1 MQFGTDPDHAVV
13 LEGLHEDE
21 VSALQA
27 LDGTR
32 EVPAVLRSP
41 SGQDLLDLLLGH
53 GLVVDAGDPVT
64 LSPPVRA
71 LLAHDA
77 QALLR
82 TASPPQQGYAA
93 LARRRAAHL
102 FVVGRGELPSA
113 LAAQLRHAG
122 VGTVRQGF
130 EVADDWEQVH
140 AGPAGGPAGGAAGG
154 PAGGAAGGP
163 AGGAAGGPA
172 GGAAGGSAGGAA
184 RHGTRSTSARSP
196 GPDGR
201 SASTVP
207 ALVVLVGSYALDAAA
222 AGPWRARGIPVLPVV
237 LHGLEAVVGPVVV
250 PEGPCLRCLD
260 LARSDLDPGWPAL
273 LGQLVPARVGAGPDV
288 SGETTLMGLATSM
301 TAMVA
306 LAVLDGQVLP
316 VGRSLEVSLPWPR
329 VRQRQ
334 WEVHPRCGCGAGSD
348 TSGQPA
354 DVGTPA
360 QARMAG

>member
-1 MQFGTDPDHAVV
+1 LGRVTGRPLLKTLWPVLRRGAGCVQFGTDPDHAVV
-13 LEGLHEDE
+13 LEGLDADE
-21 VSALQA
+21 VVALES

-41 SGQDLLDLLLGH
+41 AGQDLLDLLLGH

-64 LSPPVRA
+64 LPPQVRA

-82 TASPPQQGYAA
+82 TASPPRQGYAA
-93 LARRRAAHL
+93 LVRRRAAHL
-102 FVVGRGELPSA
+102 FVVGRGELPA
-113 LAAQLRHAG
+113 GLAAQLRHAG
-122 VGTVRQGF
+122 VGTVRQGV
-130 EVADDWEQVH
+130 EVADDWEQ
-140 AGPAGGPAGGAAGG
+140 
-154 PAGGAAGGP
+154 
-163 AGGAAGGPA
+163 
-172 GGAAGGSAGGAA
+172 SAP
-184 RHGTRSTSARSP
+184 R
-196 GPDGR
+196 PDGQ
-201 SASTVP
+201 SDPTVP

-222 AGPWRARGIPVLPVV
+222 ASPWRARGIPVLPVV

-250 PEGPCLRCLD
+250 PHGPCLRCLD
-260 LARSDLDPGWPAL
+260 LARADLDPGWPAL

-288 SGETTLMGLATSM
+288 SGETTLVGLATSM

-334 WEVHPRCGCGAGSD
+334 WEVHPRCRCGVGSD

-354 DVGTPA
+354 DVGARA

>member
-1 MQFGTDPDHAVV
+1 MTGRPLLKTLWPVLRRGPGCVQFGTDPDHAVV
-13 LEGLHEDE
+13 LEGLHPDE
-21 VSALQA
+21 VAALES
-27 LDGTR
+27 LDGTH

-41 SGQDLLDLLLGH
+41 AGQDLVDLLLGH

-64 LSPPVRA
+64 LPPQVRA

-82 TASPPQQGYAA
+82 TASPPRQGYAA
-93 LARRRAAHL
+93 LVRRRAAHL
-102 FVVGRGELPSA
+102 FVVGRGELPA
-113 LAAQLRHAG
+113 GLAAQLRHAG
-122 VGTVRQGF
+122 VGTVSQGV
-130 EVADDWEQVH
+130 EVADDWEQGR
-140 AGPAGGPAGGAAGG
+140 A
-154 PAGGAAGGP
+154 
-163 AGGAAGGPA
+163 
-172 GGAAGGSAGGAA
+172 
-184 RHGTRSTSARSP
+184 
-196 GPDGR
+196 GPDGP
-201 SASTVP
+201 SASAP
-207 ALVVLVGSYALDAAA
+207 ALVVLVGSYALDAGAA
-222 AGPWRARGIPVLPVV
+222 SPWRARGIPVLPVV

-250 PEGPCLRCLD
+250 PHGPCLRCLD
-260 LARSDLDPGWPAL
+260 LARADLDPGWPAL

-288 SGETTLMGLATSM
+288 SGETTLVGLATSM

-334 WEVHPRCGCGAGSD
+334 WEVHPRCGCGTGSD

-354 DVGTPA
+354 DVGTRA

>member
-13 LEGLHEDE
+13 LEGLHDDE
-21 VSALQA
+21 VSALQL

-32 EVPAVLRSP
+32 EVPAVLRTP
-41 SGQDLLDLLLGH
+41 AGQDLLDLLLAH
-53 GLVVDAGDPVT
+53 GLVLDAGDLVT
-64 LSPPVRA
+64 LPPSVRA

-82 TASPPQQGYAA
+82 TATPPPRGYAA

-102 FVVGRGELPSA
+102 FVVGRGELP
-113 LAAQLRHAG
+113 AAVAGQLRHAG

-130 EVADDWEQVH
+130 EVADDWEQSFAGRGDAVTSGSPPEP
-140 AGPAGGPAGGAAGG
+140 GPAGP
-154 PAGGAAGGP
+154 
-163 AGGAAGGPA
+163 
-172 GGAAGGSAGGAA
+172 
-184 RHGTRSTSARSP
+184 SP
-196 GPDGR
+196 
-201 SASTVP
+201 STVP
-207 ALVVLVGSYALDAAA
+207 ALVVLVGRYALDAAA
-222 AGPWRARGIPVLPVV
+222 ASPWRARGIPVLPVV

-250 PEGPCLRCLD
+250 PHGPCLRCLD
-260 LARSDLDPGWPAL
+260 LARADRDPGWPAL
-273 LGQLVPARVGAGPDV
+273 LGQLVPAKVGAGPDV
-288 SGETTLMGLATSM
+288 SGETTLVGLATSM

-334 WEVHPRCGCGAGSD
+334 WKVHPRCACGAGSD
-348 TSGQPA
+348 PSGQPA
-354 DVGTPA
+354 DVHPPA

>member
-1 MQFGTDPDHAVV
+1 MFRRGAGCVQFGTDPDHAVV
-13 LEGLHEDE
+13 LDGLHEDE
-21 VSALQA
+21 VSALES

-32 EVPAVLRSP
+32 EVPTVLRSP
-41 SGQDLLDLLLGH
+41 AGQDLLDLLLGH
-53 GLVVDAGDPVT
+53 GLVVEAGDPVS
-64 LSPPVRA
+64 LPPPVRA
-71 LLAHDA
+71 LLTHDA

-82 TASPPQQGYAA
+82 TATPPLQGYAA

-113 LAAQLRHAG
+113 VAAELRHAG

-130 EVADDWEQVH
+130 EVADDWEQSLTPSLT
-140 AGPAGGPAGGAAGG
+140 GRGGPTA
-154 PAGGAAGGP
+154 
-163 AGGAAGGPA
+163 
-172 GGAAGGSAGGAA
+172 
-184 RHGTRSTSARSP
+184 
-196 GPDGR
+196 
-201 SASTVP
+201 P
-207 ALVVLVGSYALDAAA
+207 ALVVLVGSCALDPAAA
-222 AGPWRARGIPVLPVV
+222 SPWRARGIPVVPVV

-250 PEGPCLRCLD
+250 PHGPCLRCLD
-260 LARSDLDPGWPAL
+260 LARADRDPGWPAL
-273 LGQLVPARVGAGPDV
+273 LGQLLPARVGAGTEV
-288 SGETTLMGLATSM
+288 SGETTLVGLATSM

-348 TSGQPA
+348 ASGRPA
-354 DVGTPA
+354 RVDTPA

>member
-1 MQFGTDPDHAVV
+1 LGRVTGRPLLKTLWPVLRRGAGCVQFGTDPDHAVV
-13 LEGLHEDE
+13 LEGLDDDE
-21 VSALQA
+21 VAALES

-32 EVPAVLRSP
+32 ELPAVLRSAA
-41 SGQDLLDLLLGH
+41 GQDLLDLLLGH

-64 LSPPVRA
+64 LPPQVRA

-82 TASPPQQGYAA
+82 TVSPPRQGYAA
-93 LARRRAAHL
+93 LVRRRAAHL
-102 FVVGRGELPSA
+102 FVVGRGELPA
-113 LAAQLRHAG
+113 GLAAQLRHAG
-122 VGTVRQGF
+122 VGTVSQGV
-130 EVADDWEQVH
+130 EVADDWEQGR
-140 AGPAGGPAGGAAGG
+140 A
-154 PAGGAAGGP
+154 
-163 AGGAAGGPA
+163 
-172 GGAAGGSAGGAA
+172 
-184 RHGTRSTSARSP
+184 
-196 GPDGR
+196 GPDGP
-201 SASTVP
+201 SASVP

-222 AGPWRARGIPVLPVV
+222 ASPWRARGIPVLPVV

-250 PEGPCLRCLD
+250 PHGPCLRCLD
-260 LARSDLDPGWPAL
+260 LARADLDPGWPAL

-288 SGETTLMGLATSM
+288 SGETTLVGLATSM

-334 WEVHPRCGCGAGSD
+334 WEVHPRCGCRAGSD
-348 TSGQPA
+348 RSGQPA
-354 DVGTPA
+354 DVGTRA

>member
-1 MQFGTDPDHAVV
+1 MTGRPLLKTLWPVLRRGGGCVQFGTDPDHAVV

-21 VSALQA
+21 VSALQS

-41 SGQDLLDLLLGH
+41 GGQDLLDLLLGH

-64 LSPPVRA
+64 LPPPVRA

-82 TASPPQQGYAA
+82 TASPPRQGYAA

-140 AGPAGGPAGGAAGG
+140 SGPAGRAPTDD
-154 PAGGAAGGP
+154 P
-163 AGGAAGGPA
+163 
-172 GGAAGGSAGGAA
+172 
-184 RHGTRSTSARSP
+184 RSTSARPP
-196 GPDGR
+196 GRDGR
-201 SASTVP
+201 SAPTVP

-250 PEGPCLRCLD
+250 PHGPCLRCLD

-273 LGQLVPARVGAGPDV
+273 LGQLVPARVGAGPEV
-288 SGETTLMGLATSM
+288 SGETTLVGLATSM

-316 VGRSLEVSLPWPR
+316 LGRSLEVSLPWPR

>member
-1 MQFGTDPDHAVV
+1 VTGRPLLKTLWPVLRRGAGCVQFGTDPDHAVV

-21 VSALQA
+21 VSALQS

-41 SGQDLLDLLLGH
+41 AGQDLLDLLLGH
-53 GLVVDAGDPVT
+53 GLVLDAGDPVT
-64 LSPPVRA
+64 LPPPMRA

-82 TASPPQQGYAA
+82 TASPPRQGYAV

-102 FVVGRGELPSA
+102 FVVGRGELPSG

-122 VGTVRQGF
+122 VGTVRQGV
-130 EVADDWEQVH
+130 EVADDWEQWL
-140 AGPAGGPAGGAAGG
+140 AGPEGA
-154 PAGGAAGGP
+154 P
-163 AGGAAGGPA
+163 
-172 GGAAGGSAGGAA
+172 
-184 RHGTRSTSARSP
+184 TSATSAPSP
-196 GPDGR
+196 APGTDGR
-201 SASTVP
+201 SDPTVP
-207 ALVVLVGSYALDAAA
+207 ALIVLVGSYALDAAA
-222 AGPWRARGIPVLPVV
+222 ASPWRARGIPVLPVV

-250 PEGPCLRCLD
+250 PHGPCLRCLD
-260 LARSDLDPGWPAL
+260 LARADLDPGWPAL
-273 LGQLVPARVGAGPDV
+273 LGQLVPARVGAGPEV
-288 SGETTLMGLATSM
+288 SGETTLVGLATSM

-354 DVGTPA
+354 DVVTPA

>member
-1 MQFGTDPDHAVV
+1 VQFGTSPDNAVV
-13 LEGLHEDE
+13 LEGLHDDE
-21 VSALQA
+21 VAALES

-32 EVPAVLRSP
+32 EVPAALRSP

-64 LSPPVRA
+64 LPPRVRA

-82 TASPPQQGYAA
+82 TASPPLQGYAA
-93 LARRRAAHL
+93 LTRRHTAHL

-130 EVADDWEQVH
+130 EVADDWEQSPSGR
-140 AGPAGGPAGGAAGG
+140 AGAAT
-154 PAGGAAGGP
+154 P
-163 AGGAAGGPA
+163 
-172 GGAAGGSAGGAA
+172 S
-184 RHGTRSTSARSP
+184 
-196 GPDGR
+196 
-201 SASTVP
+201 
-207 ALVVLVGSYALDAAA
+207 LVVLVGSYALDAAS

-250 PEGPCLRCLD
+250 PHGPCLRCLD

-273 LGQLVPARVGAGPDV
+273 LGQLVPARVGAGPEV
-288 SGETTLMGLATSM
+288 SGETTLVGLAASM

-334 WEVHPRCGCGAGSD
+334 WGVHPRCGCRVGSD
-348 TSGQPA
+348 TSGRPA
-354 DVGTPA
+354 DVDAEA

>member
-1 MQFGTDPDHAVV
+1 VQFGTDPDHAVV
-13 LEGLHEDE
+13 LEGLDAHE
-21 VSALQA
+21 VAALES

-41 SGQDLLDLLLGH
+41 AGQDLLDLLLGH
-53 GLVVDAGDPVT
+53 GLVVDAGDPVS
-64 LSPPVRA
+64 LPPQVRA

-82 TASPPQQGYAA
+82 TASPPRQGYAA
-93 LARRRAAHL
+93 LVRRRAAHL
-102 FVVGRGELPSA
+102 FVVGRGELPA
-113 LAAQLRHAG
+113 GLAAQLRHAG
-122 VGTVRQGF
+122 VGTVSQGA
-130 EVADDWEQVH
+130 EVADDWEQ
-140 AGPAGGPAGGAAGG
+140 G
-154 PAGGAAGGP
+154 
-163 AGGAAGGPA
+163 
-172 GGAAGGSAGGAA
+172 
-184 RHGTRSTSARSP
+184 RT
-196 GPDGR
+196 GPDGL
-201 SASTVP
+201 SASAP

-222 AGPWRARGIPVLPVV
+222 ASPWRARGIPVLPVV
-237 LHGLEAVVGPVVV
+237 LHGLEAVVGPVIL
-250 PEGPCLRCLD
+250 PHGPCLRCLD
-260 LARSDLDPGWPAL
+260 LARADLDPGWPVL

-288 SGETTLMGLATSM
+288 SGETTLVGLATSM

-354 DVGTPA
+354 DGGTRA

>member
-21 VSALQA
+21 VSALQS

-41 SGQDLLDLLLGH
+41 GGQDLLDLLLGH

-64 LSPPVRA
+64 LPPPVRA

-82 TASPPQQGYAA
+82 TTSPPRQGYAA

-140 AGPAGGPAGGAAGG
+140 SGPAGGA
-154 PAGGAAGGP
+154 PSDDP
-163 AGGAAGGPA
+163 
-172 GGAAGGSAGGAA
+172 
-184 RHGTRSTSARSP
+184 RSTSARPP
-196 GPDGR
+196 GPDGL
-201 SASTVP
+201 SAPTVP

-250 PEGPCLRCLD
+250 PHGPCLRCLD

-273 LGQLVPARVGAGPDV
+273 LGQLVPPRVGAGPEV
-288 SGETTLMGLATSM
+288 SGETTLVGVATSM
-301 TAMVA
+301 TALVA

-334 WEVHPRCGCGAGSD
+334 WEVHPRCDCGVGSD
-348 TSGQPA
+348 TSRQPA

-360 QARMAG
+360 QARIAG